1 MPWSVTTAP
10 VCTFTRMKRA
20 PTAVAMARAETA
32 SERRALMPRG
42 RDTPPRISVA
52 TAAMAATQPGSTRPG
67 AKGTSPKFS
76 TRMAS
81 TPPSARAWAS
91 ARAARVTSFI
101 EPAQRGLPGS
111 GSRCT
116 MPTTAFGEPKI
127 ASRLMNQA
135 GKAWRNRSMQEYSDQ
150 VMAPRAEAA
159 ESRIFYGWWV
169 AVGFSL
175 IIFLSTGIRFAVG
188 PFLKPMVGDLG
199 IDRGAF
205 SLVVSL
211 SLFLYGLFVPLI
223 GLLVD
228 RWGARLV
235 CSLGTVVMA
244 IAMGLTSTVH
254 TLWEFALYYGVL
266 AALGLA
272 TTGQVVASATLSR
285 WFVKRRGTA
294 VSALSVATMAGIS
307 LLMPGVMWSILRFGW
322 RETFM
327 ILGGVS
333 LVFCL
338 PISLFVVRD
347 DPERMGLRPDGETPA
362 IASSEV
368 TAVVERTA
376 TGDAVRTP
384 SFWFLSG
391 GLFTCGFSMSLL
403 SAHGVPMLTD
413 HGFHSMTASTAIGL
427 TGLSSIAAGMVIG
440 ILSDRWGRKPMLA
453 FVYLLRVVAFI
464 LIFYTRDPAVLM
476 LVAILAGLSL
486 TGSFAMASALT
497 ADIFGR
503 FSVGSIFGLIF
514 LVHQIGSAL
523 GSWLSGYLF
532 DIYGGYGI
540 AFAVACGLLL
550 VGAGLSLT
558 IDVNGRPVRR
568 ELQPVAGGR

>member
-42 RDTPPRISVA
+42 RETAPRISVA
-52 TAAMAATQPGSTRPG
+52 TAAMAATQAGSTRPG
-67 AKGTSPKFS
+67 EKGTSPKFS

-81 TPPSARAWAS
+81 TPPSARARAS

-101 EPAQRGLPGS
+101 EPAHRGLPGS

-116 MPTTAFGEPKI
+116 MPTMAFGEPTMV
-127 ASRLMNQA
+127 SRLMKRAGKA
-135 GKAWRNRSMQEYSDQ
+135 GKAWRNRSMREYSDQ
-150 VMAPRAEAA
+150 VMAPRTEAA

-235 CSLGTVVMA
+235 CSLGTV
-244 IAMGLTSTVH
+244 
-254 TLWEFALYYGVL
+254 
-266 AALGLA
+266 ALGLA

-322 RETFM
+322 RETFV
-327 ILGGVS
+327 ILGVVS
-333 LVFCL
+333 LGLCL

-347 DPERMGLRPDGETPA
+347 DPERMGLRPDGEAPA
-362 IASSEV
+362 TASSGE
-368 TAVVERTA
+368 A
-376 TGDAVRTP
+376 
-384 SFWFLSG
+384 
-391 GLFTCGFSMSLL
+391 
-403 SAHGVPMLTD
+403 
-413 HGFHSMTASTAIGL
+413 
-427 TGLSSIAAGMVIG
+427 
-440 ILSDRWGRKPMLA
+440 
-453 FVYLLRVVAFI
+453 
-464 LIFYTRDPAVLM
+464 
-476 LVAILAGLSL
+476 
-486 TGSFAMASALT
+486 
-497 ADIFGR
+497 
-503 FSVGSIFGLIF
+503 
-514 LVHQIGSAL
+514 
-523 GSWLSGYLF
+523 
-532 DIYGGYGI
+532 
-540 AFAVACGLLL
+540 
-550 VGAGLSLT
+550 
-558 IDVNGRPVRR
+558 PVS
-568 ELQPVAGGR
+568 E